1 MTHSKLI
8 LVNHI
13 NLTSINFLILL
24 DMCKYG
30 NFRRQSYF
38 KCHWKDVICFLW
50 YGKLFHFKHCRSM
63 PELLSLHGKET
74 KGLLL
79 ASWPGLM
86 FDCRQ
91 MHLFLLLQYSLC
103 YPYQSI
109 RPSLCDK
116 GKETKKGKGRLG
128 GSFLPLN
135 SPPVPSFTFSFT
147 PQTPVA
153 QAGVTLI

>member
-1 MTHSKLI
+1 
-8 LVNHI
+8 
-13 NLTSINFLILL
+13 
-24 DMCKYG
+24 
-30 NFRRQSYF
+30 
-38 KCHWKDVICFLW
+38 
-50 YGKLFHFKHCRSM
+50 M

-109 RPSLCDK
+109 RPSLRDK
-116 GKETKKGKGRLG
+116 GKET
-128 GSFLPLN
+128 
-135 SPPVPSFTFSFT
+135 
-147 PQTPVA
+147 
-153 QAGVTLI
+153 